1 MFNSHV
7 LEVGIGL
14 IFTFLAVSLITGAI
28 VEAIGSWTRWRA
40 NTLLSG
46 IKELLNDATFTGL
59 ARDLY
64 AHASINPRGSGPAAP
79 ALNKPTYTKSR

>member
-40 NTLLSG
+40 NV
-46 IKELLNDATFTGL
+46 
-59 ARDLY
+59 
-64 AHASINPRGSGPAAP
+64 GSGFQAGSGSA
-79 ALNKPTYTKSR
+79 SRWRELSTGVLRF